1 MSIKQAAVDIA
12 DRARKYHKET
22 GRARLPVSLT

>member
-1 MSIKQAAVDIA
+1 MSIKQAAVDNA

-22 GRARLPVSLT
+22 GRARGFPCR